1 MKILGIDP
9 GSHATGYG
17 VIEKVDGDLRCMI
30 YGEVKPPKKARL
42 SVCLT
47 TIYDGIKE
55 AIHHSN
61 PELMAIENIFYGKN
75 IGSLIKQG
83 HVRGVAVLAG
93 AEEGLP
99 IFEYT
104 PLEIKKAVTGYGL
117 AEKRQIQIMVK
128 RILRLRETPPP
139 DAADALAV
147 AICHMNFL
155 KSEQV

>member
-1 MKILGIDP
+1 MRVLGIDP

-17 VIEKVDGDLRCMI
+17 VIEKVDRDLHCVI
-30 YGEVKPPKKARL
+30 YGEVKPPKKAGL

-47 TIYDGIKE
+47 TVYDGIKE

-61 PELMAIENIFYGKN
+61 PDIMAIEDIFYGKN
-75 IGSLIKQG
+75 ISSLIKQG
-83 HVRGVAVLAG
+83 HVRGVAILAG
-93 AEEGLP
+93 AQEGLSV
-99 IFEYT
+99 FEYT

-117 AEKRQIQIMVK
+117 AEKIQIQIMVK
-128 RILRLRETPPP
+128 KILRLKEMPSP

-155 KSEQV
+155 KIEQA